1 MFFVF
6 INASLIL
13 DLANNIDCSDFLGC
27 NHESSKFFNS
37 LRLLSFSSSPHYFAY
52 EECCMAYLCCACASV

>member
-13 DLANNIDCSDFLGC
+13 DLANNIDCSDILGF
-27 NHESSKFFNS
+27 NHESSKFTKWGVAVVQS
-37 LRLLSFSSSPHYFAY
+37 
-52 EECCMAYLCCACASV
+52 C